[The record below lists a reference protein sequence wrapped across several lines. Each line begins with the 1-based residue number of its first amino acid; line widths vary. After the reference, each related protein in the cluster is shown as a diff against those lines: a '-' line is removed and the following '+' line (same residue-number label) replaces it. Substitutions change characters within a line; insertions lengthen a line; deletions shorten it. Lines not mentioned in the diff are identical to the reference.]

1 MAGNLSAKLFA
12 VTLAGL
18 GAAGGLLALT
28 GASGSQAQTQMPPAC
43 LAHDELEAGL
53 SRDYQE
59 RQSAYGQI
67 GDQTLM
73 EIYASDSGTW
83 TLVMTGVNGQSC
95 IVAAGEG
102 FEQAVVRT
110 GSGA

>member
-1 MAGNLSAKLFA
+1 MARKLSARLFVGA
-12 VTLAGL
+12 LAGL
-18 GAAGGLLALT
+18 GAAGGLLAIT
-28 GASGSQAQTQMPPAC
+28 GVSGSQAQTQMPSPC

-59 RQSAYGQI
+59 RQSAYGQM

-73 EIYASDSGTW
+73 ELYASDSGTW
-83 TLVMTGVNGQSC
+83 TLVITGVNGQSC

-102 FEQAVVRT
+102 FEQAVARA